1 MKKSQ
6 DSQNYYLEL
15 LKSIEHEELINDT
28 EARKKVLETIDSTD
42 SYIKDILKEIYQLRS
57 FTLLVIPENINY
69 LFDIIKT
76 SQLDDETKKFVLG
89 MQEELLLFVPMG
101 AGGSGPPSPPKKE
114 KTKEDV
120 KRQKEVF
127 RVIIIA
133 AMIITELDPFTNI
146 VRLKEL
152 DVEKEKLEFLESEMN
167 INSELEKE
175 RLELEREKMEILNKQ
190 LEEETLEEDDDFN
203 QIY

>member
-1 MKKSQ
+1 MKNSQ

-15 LKSIEHEELINDT
+15 LKSIEHEELINNT
-28 EARKKVLETIDSTD
+28 EARRKVLETIDSTD
-42 SYIKDILKEIYQLRS
+42 PYIKDILKEIYQLRS

-69 LFDIIKT
+69 LFNIIK
-76 SQLDDETKKFVLG
+76 SSKLDDETKKFVLG

-101 AGGSGPPSPPKKE
+101 AGGSGPPSPPKKK

-152 DVEKEKLEFLESEMN
+152 DVEQEKLEFLESEMN

-190 LEEETLEEDDDFN
+190 LQEETLEEDDDFN